1 MVQPDTEP
9 DTEFVCSE
17 EDDEDNL
24 PLAVLR
30 ERLNLPDSMSF
41 DDYVDVDKD
50 VETSET
56 VTEQTILADLL
67 NLHEEEEEAVE
78 DDGEETR
85 ELVPICSLTDAK
97 KHLKEIRR
105 YFESCA

>member
-1 MVQPDTEP
+1 MTAGEDFLLRLAFAAWDSVKESTLRNCFRKAGWKKADVVQPDTEP

-41 DDYVDVDKD
+41 DDYDDVDKD

-56 VTEQTILADLL
+56 VTEQTILADFPGG
-67 NLHEEEEEAVE
+67 HV
-78 DDGEETR
+78 
-85 ELVPICSLTDAK
+85 
-97 KHLKEIRR
+97 
-105 YFESCA
+105 